1 MDGKLHQVNGLV
13 LGAGILMVLAWC
25 LLLGGILS
33 RFAHEGEPRL
43 RAGFLAQGGL
53 FFWRFLRL
61 SVISGLLY
69 WGIFRGI
76 GQPLHRWIEAATR
89 DTTVERTALIYTVLA
104 YALVG
109 LLFLMTQLVLD
120 YARIS
125 LVVEERR
132 SVLLALFRALGFVKD
147 HRRPVL
153 GLFLLLAAGPLLWF
167 LAYAW
172 LAPGPNQSTWTAVLL
187 AFCLGQVYLAGRW
200 AFKLWFLASQTHFF
214 VSSRPQALPA
224 GEWNETPME
233 GGTFPGVEAPN

>member
-1 MDGKLHQVNGLV
+1 M
-13 LGAGILMVLAWC
+13 
-25 LLLGGILS
+25 
-33 RFAHEGEPRL
+33 
-43 RAGFLAQGGL
+43 
-53 FFWRFLRL
+53 
-61 SVISGLLY
+61 
-69 WGIFRGI
+69 
-76 GQPLHRWIEAATR
+76 HRWIETATR
-89 DTTVERTALIYTVLA
+89 DTTVERTVLIYTVLA
-104 YALVG
+104 YVLVG

-224 GEWNETPME
+224 GEWKETPME
-233 GGTFPGVEAPN
+233 DSPPLETGLT